1 MAPTLRVRR
10 EGVGAFVLSPTP
22 FFDPQEILTLKSHSL
37 CYYARVRLLTT
48 LPSQKQL
55 KWSQLRVGL
64 TVLFASATLAVLI
77 FVMSGTGGWFTT
89 KITLRSFLDN
99 AGGLR
104 EGAPVRLAGVDI
116 GNVTGIRIVE
126 GKPTT
131 PVEVTMK
138 VNTKYKFNLRK
149 DSVTLL
155 STAGVLGETFVDVDS
170 STAKGPPA
178 TDGDTLAAREQPQ
191 IEDVVRASQG
201 TLQNMDSL
209 LKRVDRIVAFI
220 ESGQGSIGKVIYSP
234 ALYDQLNATV
244 LEFKGLVDDIQNG
257 KGSIGPLLTS
267 DVAYKKVLATIDKL
281 DAIVDDI
288 QQGKGTAGKLL
299 KDPELYNN
307 ANKTIANVRQLTD
320 DINAGKGA
328 IGTMTHDQEFAA
340 KLKTLMSNL
349 SELSDRLEKGEGTA
363 GMLFKDPALYNNS
376 NQMLVETRELVKAIR
391 ENPKKYLTF
400 HVKVF

>member
-1 MAPTLRVRR
+1 M
-10 EGVGAFVLSPTP
+10 
-22 FFDPQEILTLKSHSL
+22 
-37 CYYARVRLLTT
+37 
-48 LPSQKQL
+48 PSQKQL

-64 TVLFASATLAVLI
+64 TVIFASVTLGVLI
-77 FVMSGTGGWFTT
+77 FVMSGTGGWFTH
-89 KITLRSFLDN
+89 KITLRSYFDN

-116 GNVTGIRIVE
+116 GNVTGIRIAG
-126 GKPTT
+126 GKPTA

-138 VNTKYKFNLRK
+138 VNTKYAFDLRK

-155 STAGVLGETFVDVDS
+155 STAGILGETYVDVDS
-170 STAKGPPA
+170 SAAKGPEA
-178 TDGDTLAAREQPQ
+178 TNGDTLAARDQPDIQ
-191 IEDVVRASQG
+191 DVVRASQG
-201 TLQNMDSL
+201 TLQNMDAL
-209 LKRVDRIVAFI
+209 LKRVDRIVAFV

-244 LEFKGLVDDIQNG
+244 AEFKGLVDDIQSG
-257 KGSIGPLLTS
+257 KGSLGPLLTN
-267 DVAYKKVLATIDKL
+267 DEAYKKAMAAIDKVNVL
-281 DAIVDDI
+281 IDEL

-307 ANKTIANVRQLTD
+307 ANKTMANVRQLTD

-328 IGTMTHDQEFAA
+328 IGKMTHDEEFAA
-340 KLKTLMSNL
+340 KLHTTMNNLAAL
-349 SELSDRLEKGEGTA
+349 SERLEKGEGTA
-363 GMLFKDPALYNNS
+363 GLLFKDPALYNNS
-376 NQMLVETRELVKAIR
+376 NQMLVETRELVKSIR

>member
-1 MAPTLRVRR
+1 M
-10 EGVGAFVLSPTP
+10 
-22 FFDPQEILTLKSHSL
+22 
-37 CYYARVRLLTT
+37 
-48 LPSQKQL
+48 PSQKQL

-64 TVLFASATLAVLI
+64 TLLFASVTLAVLI
-77 FVMSGTGGWFTT
+77 FVMSGTGGWFTR
-89 KITLRSFLDN
+89 KITLRSYLDN

-116 GNVTGIRIVE
+116 GNVTHIRIVG

-138 VNTKYKFNLRK
+138 VNTKYRFNLRK

-170 STAKGPPA
+170 STAKGPEA
-178 TDGDTLAAREQPQ
+178 TDGDTLAARSQPDIQ
-191 IEDVVRASQG
+191 DVVRASQG
-201 TLQNMDSL
+201 TLQNMDAL

-244 LEFKGLVDDIQNG
+244 IEFKGLMDDIQKG
-257 KGSIGPLLTS
+257 KGSLGPLLTS
-267 DVAYKKVLATIDKL
+267 DEAYKKANAALDKL
-281 DAIVDDI
+281 NAIVDEL

-307 ANKTIANVRQLTD
+307 ANKTVANVRQLTD

-328 IGTMTHDQEFAA
+328 IGKMAHDQEFAA
-340 KLKTLMSNL
+340 KLQTTINNLAEL
-349 SELSDRLEKGEGTA
+349 SERLQKGEGTA

-376 NQMLVETRELVKAIR
+376 NQMLMETRELVKAIR
-391 ENPKKYLTF
+391 ENPKKYLTIRM
-400 HVKVF
+400 KVF

>member
-1 MAPTLRVRR
+1 
-10 EGVGAFVLSPTP
+10 
-22 FFDPQEILTLKSHSL
+22 
-37 CYYARVRLLTT
+37 
-48 LPSQKQL
+48 
-55 KWSQLRVGL
+55 VGL
-64 TVLFASATLAVLI
+64 TLLFASVTLAVLI
-77 FVMSGTGGWFTT
+77 FVMSGTGGWFTR
-89 KITLRSFLDN
+89 KITLRSYLDN
-99 AGGLR
+99 ASGLR

-116 GNVTGIRIVE
+116 GNVTHIRIVG

-138 VNTKYKFNLRK
+138 VNTKYRFNLRK

-155 STAGVLGETFVDVDS
+155 TTAGVLGETFVDVDS
-170 STAKGPPA
+170 STAKGPEA
-178 TDGDTLAAREQPQ
+178 SDGDTLEGRSQPQ

-201 TLQNMDSL
+201 TLQNMDAL

-244 LEFKGLVDDIQNG
+244 VEFKGLMDDIQKG
-257 KGSIGPLLTS
+257 KGSLGPLLTS
-267 DVAYKKVLATIDKL
+267 DEAYKKAIAALDKL
-281 DAIVDDI
+281 NAIVDEL

-307 ANKTIANVRQLTD
+307 ANKTVANVRQLTD

-328 IGTMTHDQEFAA
+328 IGKMAHDQEFAA
-340 KLKTLMSNL
+340 KLQTTINNLAEL
-349 SELSDRLEKGEGTA
+349 SERLQKGEGTA

-376 NQMLVETRELVKAIR
+376 NQMLVETRELVKSIR

-400 HVKVF
+400 RVKVF

>member
-1 MAPTLRVRR
+1 
-10 EGVGAFVLSPTP
+10 
-22 FFDPQEILTLKSHSL
+22 
-37 CYYARVRLLTT
+37 

-64 TVLFASATLAVLI
+64 TVIFASVTLAVLI
-77 FVMSGTGGWFTT
+77 FVMSGTGGWLTH
-89 KITLRSFLDN
+89 KITLRSYFDN

-116 GNVTGIRIVE
+116 GNVTAVRIVG
-126 GKPTT
+126 GKPMT
-131 PVEVTMK
+131 PVEVIMK
-138 VNTKYKFNLRK
+138 VNTKYSFNLRK
-149 DSVTLL
+149 DSVTLM
-155 STAGVLGETFVDVDS
+155 STAGVLGETYVDIDS
-170 STAKGPPA
+170 TSAKGPEA
-178 TDGDTLAAREQPQ
+178 TEGDTLAARDQPQ

-201 TLQNMDSL
+201 TLQNMDAL

-244 LEFKGLVDDIQNG
+244 LEFKGLMDDIQHG

-267 DVAYKKVLATIDKL
+267 DEAYKKAIAAIDKL
-281 DAIVDDI
+281 NVIVDEL

-299 KDPELYNN
+299 KDPVLFDN

-328 IGTMTHDQEFAA
+328 VGKITHDEEFAA
-340 KLKTLMSNL
+340 RLQTLMNNL
-349 SELSDRLEKGEGTA
+349 AELSDRLQKGEGTA

-376 NQMLVETRELVKAIR
+376 NQMLVEARELVKSVR
-391 ENPKKYLTF
+391 ENPKKYLTI
-400 HVKVF
+400 HMKVF

>member
-1 MAPTLRVRR
+1 M
-10 EGVGAFVLSPTP
+10 
-22 FFDPQEILTLKSHSL
+22 
-37 CYYARVRLLTT
+37 
-48 LPSQKQL
+48 PSQKQL

-64 TVLFASATLAVLI
+64 TVLFASITLAVLI
-77 FVMSGTGGWFTT
+77 FVMSGTGGWFTS
-89 KITLRSFLDN
+89 KITLRSYFDN

-116 GNVTGIRIVE
+116 GNVTGVRIVN
-126 GKPTT
+126 GKPMT

-138 VNTKYKFNLRK
+138 VNTKYSFNLRK

-155 STAGVLGETFVDVDS
+155 STAGILGETYVDVDS
-170 STAKGPPA
+170 STAKGPEA
-178 TDGDTLAAREQPQ
+178 TDGDTLAARNQPDIQ
-191 IEDVVRASQG
+191 DVVRASQG

-209 LKRVDRIVAFI
+209 LKRVDRIMSFI
-220 ESGQGSIGKVIYSP
+220 ESGQGSIGKVIYDP
-234 ALYDQLNATV
+234 ALYNQLNSTV
-244 LEFKGLVDDIQNG
+244 AEFKGIVDDIQSG
-257 KGSIGPLLTS
+257 KGSLGPLLTS
-267 DVAYKKVLATIDKL
+267 DEAYKKVIGAIDK
-281 DAIVDDI
+281 INVMVDDL

-299 KDPELYNN
+299 KDPALYDN
-307 ANKTIANVRQLTD
+307 ANKTIENVRQLTD

-328 IGTMTHDQEFAA
+328 IGKMTHDQEFAA
-340 KLKTLMSNL
+340 HLQTLMSNL
-349 SELSDRLEKGEGTA
+349 SELSSRLEKGEGTA